1 MNRELI
7 GHLIGLRY
15 KLMWAKTRS
24 RNGRIALFF
33 LGYLLFILVA
43 LFFAAGGVGA
53 GIIAMKSGHAQGVAR
68 TSFSGIYT
76 TAIMWTL
83 LLGFGMN
90 ALFSETE
97 LRRYPLGAA
106 DRRLV
111 RFFIGIV
118 DPFWCLVLLG
128 YLGMLVGL
136 YLYGN
141 APLLMGV
148 VALALLLASNFAL
161 AKAFGALIDRLSQTK
176 MGATLMLLLILSFSM
191 LPALI
196 QGAARRDPALLDRI
210 LVVLRFSPPFAAAD
224 AITTSGTQA
233 YSALLL
239 LALWLAAFVGAL
251 IWIEQHPFRSR
262 AEAKAARW
270 DSRWERAASVFGAA
284 NAPLIGFWMRF
295 YARNSRVRTLYFAGL
310 PLAAFLAYSVGRSG
324 KMGDWFTGALGAIPV
339 LGYMGTARIAVNQFG
354 YSGGGFR
361 RFFLFP
367 VEPGGILRAASLA
380 ALSMGGAMIPLG
392 LIAFAAIVPG
402 GADPRKVFMLAC
414 SAATGLLLFNGLG
427 LWSTLFGPRKGNYSS
442 AVGNDLSAAGNVV
455 VFVCMLGGLFLPAL
469 LTKFA
474 PALVAPQNWA
484 FAVIPAGLAYA
495 FYRISLALA
504 APMVSRRR
512 EFLMA
517 VVEGKS

>member
-33 LGYLLFILVA
+33 LGYLLFVFAA

-53 GIIAMKSGHAQGVAR
+53 GIMAMKSGHSQNVAR
-68 TSFSGIYT
+68 ASFSGIYT
-76 TAIMWTL
+76 TAILWTL

-97 LRRYPLGAA
+97 LRRYPLAA
-106 DRRLV
+106 PDRRLV

-118 DPFWCLVLLG
+118 DPFWCLILLG
-128 YLGMLVGL
+128 DLGMLVGL

-141 APLLMGV
+141 APLFLGV

-161 AKAFGALIDRLSQTK
+161 ARALGALIDRLSQSK
-176 MGATLMLLLILSFSM
+176 SGAALMLLLIMSFGM

-196 QGAARRDPALLDRI
+196 QGVARRNPALLDRI
-210 LVVLRFSPPFAAAD
+210 LEVLRYSPPFAAAD

-233 YSALLL
+233 YAALLL
-239 LALWLAAFVGAL
+239 LALWLAVFTGAL
-251 IWIEQHPFRSR
+251 IWIEQHPFRNR
-262 AEAKAARW
+262 EEAKAARW
-270 DSRWERAASVFGAA
+270 DSRWESAAAIFGASS
-284 NAPLIGFWMRF
+284 APLVGFWMRF

-310 PLAAFLAYSVGRSG
+310 PLAAFLCYSVGRSG
-324 KMGDWFTGALGAIPV
+324 KTGDWFTGALGAIPV

-361 RFFLFP
+361 RFFLLP

-380 ALSMGGAMIPLG
+380 ALLMGGAMIPLG
-392 LIAFAAIVPG
+392 LLLFAIAVPG
-402 GADPRKVFMLAC
+402 GADGRKLFMLAC

-427 LWSTLFGPRKGNYSS
+427 LWSSLFGPRKGNYSS

-469 LTKFA
+469 LSKLA
-474 PALVAPQNWA
+474 PAVIAPQNWA
-484 FAVIPAGLAYA
+484 FAAIPAGLAYA

-504 APMVSRRR
+504 GPLVSRRR
-512 EFLMA
+512 EYLMA